1 MWAGFRE
8 LSDCV
13 EWEKFV
19 KGVSRAPLILLNKHF
34 FQKKR
39 KMYLFKRIRRSL
51 KFLMLRDLSESL
63 EPLRSKKNVL

>member
-19 KGVSRAPLILLNKHF
+19 KGVSIAPLILLNKHF
-34 FQKKR
+34 FQKNGKCI
-39 KMYLFKRIRRSL
+39 YLNEFVGL
-51 KFLMLRDLSESL
+51 
-63 EPLRSKKNVL
+63 